1 MFAAADTLIT
11 LLIFAAIAVISSW
24 WKNRHRG
31 KESDPWGDGGGPPPP
46 LPSRRGTPAP
56 SKPTNWEEE
65 LRRLLEGEEPAPP
78 PARRPP
84 PVDSPRPT
92 PKPPPIPRTPAPAVG
107 EEGEMEKGL
116 AVELPKLAESTRS
129 YQRAKAL
136 DRKVEE
142 HLRQSAG
149 LATSASAYARA
160 SRLDLKVAEHL
171 RQVTEQTPRLPVPH
185 RERSLAPESVVVRA
199 MLHDRRAA
207 RSAILAAVILG
218 PPRSLET

>member
-1 MFAAADTLIT
+1 M
-11 LLIFAAIAVISSW
+11 
-24 WKNRHRG
+24 K
-31 KESDPWGDGGGPPPP
+31 
-46 LPSRRGTPAP
+46 
-56 SKPTNWEEE
+56 
-65 LRRLLEGEEPAPP
+65 
-78 PARRPP
+78 
-84 PVDSPRPT
+84 
-92 PKPPPIPRTPAPAVG
+92 
-107 EEGEMEKGL
+107 KGL
-116 AVELPKLAESTRS
+116 AVELPTLAESTRS

-142 HLRQSAG
+142 HLRQRAG
-149 LATSASAYARA
+149 LTTSASAYA
-160 SRLDLKVAEHL
+160 RLDLKVAEHL

>member
-1 MFAAADTLIT
+1 MFAAADTLIP
-11 LLIFAAIAVISSW
+11 LLIFAVIAVISAW
-24 WKNRHRG
+24 WKNRQRDNQSPPG
-31 KESDPWGDGGGPPPP
+31 AGGGGPPP
-46 LPSRRGTPAP
+46 LPTRRGTPAP
-56 SKPTNWEEE
+56 PKPSNWEEE

-78 PARRPP
+78 PVAAP
-84 PVDSPRPT
+84 PRPT
-92 PKPPPIPRTPAPAVG
+92 PKPPPIPRTPTAVVG

-136 DRKVEE
+136 DRKVGE
-142 HLRQSAG
+142 HMRQRAG

-171 RQVTEQTPRLPVPH
+171 RQVTEQTPSLPVPH
-185 RERSLAPESVVVRA
+185 RERSLLPESEVVRA
-199 MLHDRRAA
+199 MLHDRRTA

>member
-24 WKNRHRG
+24 WKNRQRDQ
-31 KESDPWGDGGGPPPP
+31 ESDPWGDGRGPAPP
-46 LPSRRGTPAP
+46 LPSRRGKGPPAQ
-56 SKPTNWEEE
+56 PTNWEEE
-65 LRRLLEGEEPAPP
+65 LRRLLEGEEAAPPSAPP
-78 PARRPP
+78 PP
-84 PVDSPRPT
+84 PVAPSRPA
-92 PKPPPIPRTPAPAVG
+92 PKPPPVPRRPVVVVR

-116 AVELPKLAESTRS
+116 AVELPKLAESARS
-129 YQRAKAL
+129 YLRAKSL
-136 DRKVEE
+136 EHKVEE
-142 HLRQSAG
+142 DLRQRAG

-160 SRLDLKVAEHL
+160 SQLEVKVAEHL
-171 RQVTEQTPRLPVPH
+171 RHVTEDTARSPVPH
-185 RERSLAPESVVVRA
+185 RERAAAPESAVVRA